1 MRKIFKILRRR
12 ERSPSGSSSPR
23 RDSEVRPLVPGA
35 GYVIRMKDLGKI
47 HKAASFGD
55 VARVQ
60 HLLLLGQAHV
70 DDLDKEKRTP
80 LHLAS
85 ANGHPDVVSL
95 LVERKCKINLRDK
108 NYQTSLMKAVQCQ
121 QEECARILL
130 DYGADP
136 ALMDTHDNTALHYAA
151 SGLNTAIAA
160 KLLRHT
166 IDMEA
171 KNKVEVYLLCE
182 KIFSEIKC
190 VNQEGCTPLLLAVKE
205 NNRDMVDLFLK
216 NGANVNTSDRLDRT
230 ALMIAARCKPT
241 GVVSLLLQYDIDL
254 SCRDAFGQTAEEHAA
269 FSGHSIHYEL
279 IYQYGQQ
286 KALNQPLSLQISS
299 LERAADSRFTVT
311 GPANDQEELII
322 DSNCCDANAIT
333 GSTPN
338 YGFHSLIHI
347 RVSNKAIR
355 FVGSCDD
362 SLERH
367 QNVKSIQPTTEK
379 HVYYTNDNLGN
390 GVQEKRK
397 SYLVEERN
405 LDDSDDIDG
414 SSEESQESFDKSDLE
429 QDTVQM
435 DANNC
440 DDLTQSSD
448 TATEGDD
455 LPALNYKNVLLVMEQ
470 LSVGCDDFIKLVK
483 NEDAI
488 LRYDR
493 SVVRKKGH
501 CPLLTRKVKSLEN
514 KICGLRE
521 ELSETRQMV
530 SDLEQQKAE
539 WKREL
544 LSTRVP
550 GKQEEI
556 EQDAEEKLVLK
567 MSHQFRKKE
576 RRGEKVELR
585 QEFQYP
591 LRTLDLE
598 LRTETNHSKQIP
610 DSHEKEKYLFDKNQ
624 ILEDENAMLKLEVD
638 TLKIKN
644 RDKENHIE
652 ILKEK
657 NDYLHQKLQLNA
669 EILTAIR
676 VQYSEEARERNLQR
690 EVPVSGNYQSMRI
703 VSQQVTSFYRR
714 NYEEKEKLPKQVD
727 ETKSKVPVRNVK
739 EEYLQEK
746 KEIIQYE
753 VAMHKVELKTVKI
766 KDQRTRTHHR
776 EETEALKEK
785 NEELQQELQ
794 WNREA
799 LRKIRFQYS
808 GQVKV
813 LKAEN
818 AALNSQLEN
827 AKENTERLESEI
839 ESYRSRLMSVID
851 DYEQSEASKLALE
864 HSFQEARDEWLHVQD
879 KLNSDLSILREN
891 HAFLSEELSQAES
904 GAKSLENELGH
915 VQESLREKTY
925 ILENTQRELNHAE
938 EKAKELEETNQML
951 KEKVKRYSLENASLQ
966 ERLGQ
971 IQSENTMLQQ
981 ELEDTQ
987 KKVTI
992 QEKQLS
998 DAQVSLKNEK
1008 EKYLQKT
1015 KEIAECSAMFQ
1026 VKLQTVIIKYQRARK
1041 HQTEKTGALKEK
1053 IEELQ
1058 QELQWN
1064 REALRKIGFQCRRRV
1079 HVLKAEDATLNS
1091 KLQNAEQNIEKL
1103 EDDRAS
1109 YASRLIEVG
1118 LEYELSKLAL
1128 EDSFDRERHKWL
1140 HLKDKLNRDW
1150 WSQRED
1156 NAVLSEKLSKVESRA
1171 KSLENELDH
1180 VQESLTEKT
1189 YIVEN
1194 TQRELNHAEEKA
1206 KELEETNQVLKEK
1219 VNRYSLENASLQE
1232 RLGQIQSENTVLQQE
1247 LEDTQKKVTIQE
1259 KQLSDAQVSLRNEKE
1274 KYLQKT
1280 KEIAEYGAM
1289 HQVELHTVKIN
1300 YQHTRKHHTEETEAL
1315 KEMIEELQQELQW
1328 NREALRKIGFQCR
1341 RRVNVL
1347 KAENATLNSKLQNA
1361 EHNIEKLE
1369 DDRASYASRLIEVGR
1384 EYELS
1389 KLALEDSFEGER
1401 DEWLHLKDKL
1411 NRDWLSLREDNG
1423 VLSEKLSKTESRA
1436 KSLENELDHVQESL
1450 TEKTYIVENTQ
1461 RELNHAEEK
1470 AKELEETNQVLK
1482 EKVNRYSLENESLQE
1497 RLGQIQSENTVLQ
1510 QELEDTQ
1517 KKIIFHEK
1525 QIRDAQ
1531 ARVRNLQRESPVSC
1545 NYQFLT
1551 GVSQQVTSFNEI
1563 DYEDKEKLK
1572 KEVDET
1578 KSQLRI
1584 EREKFTR
1591 LNEWKQCLEDSLER
1605 QMKRNDELEEDLNR

>member
-347 RVSNKAIR
+347 LGSNKPIR

-367 QNVKSIQPTTEK
+367 QNVKSIQPTTET

-544 LSTRVP
+544 RSTRVP

-576 RRGEKVELR
+576 RCGEKVELR

-598 LRTETNHSKQIP
+598 LRTETNHSKQDEEELKETQGPLFPELNVIALQSGILNNPLSKQKENKTTASKITQTSEIP

-657 NDYLHQKLQLNA
+657 NDYLHQKLQLNE

-676 VQYSEEARERNLQR
+676 VQYSEEVN
-690 EVPVSGNYQSMRI
+690 V
-703 VSQQVTSFYRR
+703 VT
-714 NYEEKEKLPKQVD
+714 
-727 ETKSKVPVRNVK
+727 
-739 EEYLQEK
+739 
-746 KEIIQYE
+746 
-753 VAMHKVELKTVKI
+753 
-766 KDQRTRTHHR
+766 
-776 EETEALKEK
+776 
-785 NEELQQELQ
+785 
-794 WNREA
+794 
-799 LRKIRFQYS
+799 
-808 GQVKV
+808 
-813 LKAEN
+813 AEN
-818 AALNSQLEN
+818 AVLNSKLDT
-827 AKENTERLESEI
+827 AKQNTERLEGEI

-864 HSFQEARDEWLHVQD
+864 HYFQEARDEWLHVQD
-879 KLNSDLSILREN
+879 KLYSDLSSLREN
-891 HAFLSEELSQAES
+891 HALLSEELSQAES

-915 VQESLREKTY
+915 VYESLR
-925 ILENTQRELNHAE
+925 Q
-938 EKAKELEETNQML
+938 
-951 KEKVKRYSLENASLQ
+951 
-966 ERLGQ
+966 
-971 IQSENTMLQQ
+971 
-981 ELEDTQ
+981 
-987 KKVTI
+987 
-992 QEKQLS
+992 
-998 DAQVSLKNEK
+998 
-1008 EKYLQKT
+1008 
-1015 KEIAECSAMFQ
+1015 
-1026 VKLQTVIIKYQRARK
+1026 
-1041 HQTEKTGALKEK
+1041 
-1053 IEELQ
+1053 
-1058 QELQWN
+1058 
-1064 REALRKIGFQCRRRV
+1064 
-1079 HVLKAEDATLNS
+1079 
-1091 KLQNAEQNIEKL
+1091 
-1103 EDDRAS
+1103 
-1109 YASRLIEVG
+1109 
-1118 LEYELSKLAL
+1118 
-1128 EDSFDRERHKWL
+1128 
-1140 HLKDKLNRDW
+1140 
-1150 WSQRED
+1150 
-1156 NAVLSEKLSKVESRA
+1156 
-1171 KSLENELDH
+1171 
-1180 VQESLTEKT
+1180 KT

-1206 KELEETNQVLKEK
+1206 KELEETNRVLKEK
-1219 VNRYSLENASLQE
+1219 
-1232 RLGQIQSENTVLQQE
+1232 
-1247 LEDTQKKVTIQE
+1247 
-1259 KQLSDAQVSLRNEKE
+1259 LSR
-1274 KYLQKT
+1274 
-1280 KEIAEYGAM
+1280 
-1289 HQVELHTVKIN
+1289 
-1300 YQHTRKHHTEETEAL
+1300 
-1315 KEMIEELQQELQW
+1315 
-1328 NREALRKIGFQCR
+1328 C
-1341 RRVNVL
+1341 
-1347 KAENATLNSKLQNA
+1347 
-1361 EHNIEKLE
+1361 
-1369 DDRASYASRLIEVGR
+1369 
-1384 EYELS
+1384 
-1389 KLALEDSFEGER
+1389 
-1401 DEWLHLKDKL
+1401 
-1411 NRDWLSLREDNG
+1411 
-1423 VLSEKLSKTESRA
+1423 
-1436 KSLENELDHVQESL
+1436 
-1450 TEKTYIVENTQ
+1450 
-1461 RELNHAEEK
+1461 
-1470 AKELEETNQVLK
+1470 
-1482 EKVNRYSLENESLQE
+1482 SLENESLQE
-1497 RLGQIQSENTVLQ
+1497 RLGQIQSENMVLQ
-1510 QELEDTQ
+1510 QALEDTQ
-1517 KKIIFHEK
+1517 KKVTMKEK
-1525 QIRDAQ
+1525 QLRDAQ
-1531 ARVRNLQRESPVSC
+1531 V
-1545 NYQFLT
+1545 QFIDL
-1551 GVSQQVTSFNEI
+1551 FNKI
-1563 DYEDKEKLK
+1563 YADSEK
-1572 KEVDET
+1572 
-1578 KSQLRI
+1578 QL
-1584 EREKFTR
+1584 
-1591 LNEWKQCLEDSLER
+1591 LLVEDSKKVLVSECNHLGEQMCKYEIEKAER
-1605 QMKRNDELEEDLNR
+1605 GFGH

>member
-1 MRKIFKILRRR
+1 
-12 ERSPSGSSSPR
+12 
-23 RDSEVRPLVPGA
+23 
-35 GYVIRMKDLGKI
+35 
-47 HKAASFGD
+47 
-55 VARVQ
+55 
-60 HLLLLGQAHV
+60 
-70 DDLDKEKRTP
+70 
-80 LHLAS
+80 
-85 ANGHPDVVSL
+85 
-95 LVERKCKINLRDK
+95 
-108 NYQTSLMKAVQCQ
+108 
-121 QEECARILL
+121 
-130 DYGADP
+130 
-136 ALMDTHDNTALHYAA
+136 
-151 SGLNTAIAA
+151 
-160 KLLRHT
+160 
-166 IDMEA
+166 
-171 KNKVEVYLLCE
+171 
-182 KIFSEIKC
+182 
-190 VNQEGCTPLLLAVKE
+190 
-205 NNRDMVDLFLK
+205 
-216 NGANVNTSDRLDRT
+216 
-230 ALMIAARCKPT
+230 
-241 GVVSLLLQYDIDL
+241 
-254 SCRDAFGQTAEEHAA
+254 
-269 FSGHSIHYEL
+269 
-279 IYQYGQQ
+279 
-286 KALNQPLSLQISS
+286 
-299 LERAADSRFTVT
+299 
-311 GPANDQEELII
+311 
-322 DSNCCDANAIT
+322 
-333 GSTPN
+333 
-338 YGFHSLIHI
+338 
-347 RVSNKAIR
+347 
-355 FVGSCDD
+355 
-362 SLERH
+362 
-367 QNVKSIQPTTEK
+367 
-379 HVYYTNDNLGN
+379 
-390 GVQEKRK
+390 
-397 SYLVEERN
+397 
-405 LDDSDDIDG
+405 
-414 SSEESQESFDKSDLE
+414 
-429 QDTVQM
+429 
-435 DANNC
+435 
-440 DDLTQSSD
+440 
-448 TATEGDD
+448 
-455 LPALNYKNVLLVMEQ
+455 
-470 LSVGCDDFIKLVK
+470 
-483 NEDAI
+483 
-488 LRYDR
+488 
-493 SVVRKKGH
+493 
-501 CPLLTRKVKSLEN
+501 
-514 KICGLRE
+514 
-521 ELSETRQMV
+521 
-530 SDLEQQKAE
+530 
-539 WKREL
+539 
-544 LSTRVP
+544 
-550 GKQEEI
+550 
-556 EQDAEEKLVLK
+556 
-567 MSHQFRKKE
+567 
-576 RRGEKVELR
+576 
-585 QEFQYP
+585 
-591 LRTLDLE
+591 
-598 LRTETNHSKQIP
+598 
-610 DSHEKEKYLFDKNQ
+610 
-624 ILEDENAMLKLEVD
+624 
-638 TLKIKN
+638 
-644 RDKENHIE
+644 
-652 ILKEK
+652 
-657 NDYLHQKLQLNA
+657 
-669 EILTAIR
+669 
-676 VQYSEEARERNLQR
+676 
-690 EVPVSGNYQSMRI
+690 
-703 VSQQVTSFYRR
+703 
-714 NYEEKEKLPKQVD
+714 
-727 ETKSKVPVRNVK
+727 
-739 EEYLQEK
+739 
-746 KEIIQYE
+746 
-753 VAMHKVELKTVKI
+753 MHKVELKTVKI

-915 VQESLREKTY
+915 VHESLREKTY

-971 IQSENTMLQQ
+971 IQSENTM
-981 ELEDTQ
+981 
-987 KKVTI
+987 
-992 QEKQLS
+992 
-998 DAQVSLKNEK
+998 
-1008 EKYLQKT
+1008 
-1015 KEIAECSAMFQ
+1015 
-1026 VKLQTVIIKYQRARK
+1026 
-1041 HQTEKTGALKEK
+1041 
-1053 IEELQ
+1053 
-1058 QELQWN
+1058 
-1064 REALRKIGFQCRRRV
+1064 
-1079 HVLKAEDATLNS
+1079 
-1091 KLQNAEQNIEKL
+1091 
-1103 EDDRAS
+1103 
-1109 YASRLIEVG
+1109 
-1118 LEYELSKLAL
+1118 
-1128 EDSFDRERHKWL
+1128 
-1140 HLKDKLNRDW
+1140 
-1150 WSQRED
+1150 
-1156 NAVLSEKLSKVESRA
+1156 
-1171 KSLENELDH
+1171 
-1180 VQESLTEKT
+1180 
-1189 YIVEN
+1189 
-1194 TQRELNHAEEKA
+1194 
-1206 KELEETNQVLKEK
+1206 
-1219 VNRYSLENASLQE
+1219 
-1232 RLGQIQSENTVLQQE
+1232 LQQE

-1361 EHNIEKLE
+1361 EQNIEKLE

-1411 NRDWLSLREDNG
+1411 NRDWLSLREDNA

>member
-171 KNKVEVYLLCE
+171 KNK
-182 KIFSEIKC
+182 
-190 VNQEGCTPLLLAVKE
+190 EGCTPLLLAVKE

-254 SCRDAFGQTAEEHAA
+254 SCRDAFVQTAEEHAA

-347 RVSNKAIR
+347 LGSNKPIR

-367 QNVKSIQPTTEK
+367 QNVKSIQPTTET

-576 RRGEKVELR
+576 RCGEKVELR

-598 LRTETNHSKQIP
+598 LRTETNHSKQDEEELKETQGPLFPELNVIALQSGILNNPLSKQKENKTTASKITQTSEIP

-690 EVPVSGNYQSMRI
+690 EVPVSGNYQAMRI

-727 ETKSKVPVRNVK
+727 ETKNKVPVRNVK
-739 EEYLQEK
+739 EKYLQEK
-746 KEIIQYE
+746 KDIIQYE

-766 KDQRTRTHHR
+766 KNQQTRKHHR

-879 KLNSDLSILREN
+879 KLNSDLSSLREN

-904 GAKSLENELGH
+904 GAKSLENELDH
-915 VQESLREKTY
+915 VHESLR
-925 ILENTQRELNHAE
+925 
-938 EKAKELEETNQML
+938 
-951 KEKVKRYSLENASLQ
+951 
-966 ERLGQ
+966 
-971 IQSENTMLQQ
+971 
-981 ELEDTQ
+981 
-987 KKVTI
+987 
-992 QEKQLS
+992 
-998 DAQVSLKNEK
+998 
-1008 EKYLQKT
+1008 
-1015 KEIAECSAMFQ
+1015 
-1026 VKLQTVIIKYQRARK
+1026 
-1041 HQTEKTGALKEK
+1041 
-1053 IEELQ
+1053 
-1058 QELQWN
+1058 
-1064 REALRKIGFQCRRRV
+1064 
-1079 HVLKAEDATLNS
+1079 
-1091 KLQNAEQNIEKL
+1091 
-1103 EDDRAS
+1103 
-1109 YASRLIEVG
+1109 
-1118 LEYELSKLAL
+1118 
-1128 EDSFDRERHKWL
+1128 
-1140 HLKDKLNRDW
+1140 
-1150 WSQRED
+1150 
-1156 NAVLSEKLSKVESRA
+1156 
-1171 KSLENELDH
+1171 
-1180 VQESLTEKT
+1180 EKT

-1206 KELEETNQVLKEK
+1206 KELEETNRVLKEK
-1219 VNRYSLENASLQE
+1219 LNRCSLENESLQE
-1232 RLGQIQSENTVLQQE
+1232 RLRQIQSENMVLQQA
-1247 LEDTQKKVTIQE
+1247 LEDTQKKVTMKE
-1259 KQLSDAQVSLRNEKE
+1259 KQLSDAQARERHLQREVPVSGNYQSMRIVSQQVTSFYRRNYEEKEKLLKQVDETKSKVPLRNEKE
-1274 KYLQKT
+1274 KYLQKK
-1280 KEIAEYGAM
+1280 KEIIQYEVAM
-1289 HQVELHTVKIN
+1289 HQMELHTVKSKDKR
-1300 YQHTRKHHTEETEAL
+1300 TRKHHTEETEAL
-1315 KEMIEELQQELQW
+1315 KEKIEELQQKLQL
-1328 NREALRKIGFQCR
+1328 NKEALRKIGFQCR
-1341 RRVNVL
+1341 RRIIVL
-1347 KAENATLNSKLQNA
+1347 KAQNAMLNSKLQNA
-1361 EHNIEKLE
+1361 EQNIEKLE
-1369 DDRASYASRLIEVGR
+1369 DDGASYASRLIKIVGK
-1384 EYELS
+1384 YELS
-1389 KLALEDSFEGER
+1389 KLALEDSFEGKR

-1411 NRDWLSLREDNG
+1411 NHDLCSLREDNG
-1423 VLSEKLSKTESRA
+1423 VLSEKLSKTASRA
-1436 KSLENELDHVQESL
+1436 KSLENELDHVHESL
-1450 TEKTYIVENTQ
+1450 REKTYILENTQ
-1461 RELNHAEEK
+1461 RELEHAEQK
-1470 AKELEETNQVLK
+1470 AEELEEPNQVLK
-1482 EKVNRYSLENESLQE
+1482 EKVKRYSLENESLQE
-1497 RLGQIQSENTVLQ
+1497 RLGQIQSENMVLQ

-1517 KKIIFHEK
+1517 KKIIIQEK
-1525 QIRDAQ
+1525 QMSDAQ
-1531 ARVRNLQRESPVSC
+1531 ARVRNLQREPPVSC
-1545 NYQFLT
+1545 NYQSLT
-1551 GVSQQVTSFNEI
+1551 GVSQQVTSFKEI
-1563 DYEDKEKLK
+1563 DYEDKEKLQ

-1591 LNEWKQCLEDSLER
+1591 LNEWKQCLEDSLEL

>member
-1 MRKIFKILRRR
+1 MDRH
-12 ERSPSGSSSPR
+12 
-23 RDSEVRPLVPGA
+23 
-35 GYVIRMKDLGKI
+35 YQ
-47 HKAASFGD
+47 AS
-55 VARVQ
+55 
-60 HLLLLGQAHV
+60 
-70 DDLDKEKRTP
+70 
-80 LHLAS
+80 
-85 ANGHPDVVSL
+85 
-95 LVERKCKINLRDK
+95 
-108 NYQTSLMKAVQCQ
+108 
-121 QEECARILL
+121 
-130 DYGADP
+130 
-136 ALMDTHDNTALHYAA
+136 
-151 SGLNTAIAA
+151 
-160 KLLRHT
+160 
-166 IDMEA
+166 
-171 KNKVEVYLLCE
+171 
-182 KIFSEIKC
+182 
-190 VNQEGCTPLLLAVKE
+190 
-205 NNRDMVDLFLK
+205 
-216 NGANVNTSDRLDRT
+216 
-230 ALMIAARCKPT
+230 
-241 GVVSLLLQYDIDL
+241 
-254 SCRDAFGQTAEEHAA
+254 
-269 FSGHSIHYEL
+269 
-279 IYQYGQQ
+279 
-286 KALNQPLSLQISS
+286 
-299 LERAADSRFTVT
+299 
-311 GPANDQEELII
+311 
-322 DSNCCDANAIT
+322 
-333 GSTPN
+333 
-338 YGFHSLIHI
+338 
-347 RVSNKAIR
+347 
-355 FVGSCDD
+355 
-362 SLERH
+362 
-367 QNVKSIQPTTEK
+367 
-379 HVYYTNDNLGN
+379 
-390 GVQEKRK
+390 
-397 SYLVEERN
+397 
-405 LDDSDDIDG
+405 
-414 SSEESQESFDKSDLE
+414 
-429 QDTVQM
+429 
-435 DANNC
+435 
-440 DDLTQSSD
+440 
-448 TATEGDD
+448 
-455 LPALNYKNVLLVMEQ
+455 
-470 LSVGCDDFIKLVK
+470 
-483 NEDAI
+483 
-488 LRYDR
+488 
-493 SVVRKKGH
+493 
-501 CPLLTRKVKSLEN
+501 
-514 KICGLRE
+514 
-521 ELSETRQMV
+521 
-530 SDLEQQKAE
+530 
-539 WKREL
+539 
-544 LSTRVP
+544 
-550 GKQEEI
+550 
-556 EQDAEEKLVLK
+556 
-567 MSHQFRKKE
+567 
-576 RRGEKVELR
+576 
-585 QEFQYP
+585 
-591 LRTLDLE
+591 
-598 LRTETNHSKQIP
+598 
-610 DSHEKEKYLFDKNQ
+610 
-624 ILEDENAMLKLEVD
+624 
-638 TLKIKN
+638 
-644 RDKENHIE
+644 IE
-652 ILKEK
+652 IIWT
-657 NDYLHQKLQLNA
+657 YISQ
-669 EILTAIR
+669 
-676 VQYSEEARERNLQR
+676 ARERNLQR

-703 VSQQVTSFYRR
+703 VSQQVTSYYRR

-915 VQESLREKTY
+915 VHESLREKTY

-1128 EDSFDRERHKWL
+1128 EDSFDRERDKWL

-1259 KQLSDAQVSLRNEKE
+1259 KQLSDAQVSLRNVKE

-1341 RRVNVL
+1341 RRVHVL

-1401 DEWLHLKDKL
+1401 DKWLHLKDKL
-1411 NRDWLSLREDNG
+1411 NRDWLSLREDNA

>member
-1 MRKIFKILRRR
+1 MHIV
-12 ERSPSGSSSPR
+12 
-23 RDSEVRPLVPGA
+23 DV
-35 GYVIRMKDLGKI
+35 LG
-47 HKAASFGD
+47 
-55 VARVQ
+55 
-60 HLLLLGQAHV
+60 
-70 DDLDKEKRTP
+70 TP

-108 NYQTSLMKAVQCQ
+108 HYQTSLMKAVQCQ

-455 LPALNYKNVLLVMEQ
+455 LPTLNYKNVLLVMEQ

-657 NDYLHQKLQLNA
+657 NDYLQQKLQLNA

-676 VQYSEEARERNLQR
+676 VQYSEEVNVVTAENAVLNSKLDTAKQNTERLEGEIESYRSRLMSVIDDYEQSEASKLALEDSFQEARERNLQR

-703 VSQQVTSFYRR
+703 VSQQVTSYYRR

-915 VQESLREKTY
+915 VHESLREKTY

-1058 QELQWN
+1058 QQLQWN

-1128 EDSFDRERHKWL
+1128 EDSFDRERDKWL

-1259 KQLSDAQVSLRNEKE
+1259 KQLSDAQVSLRNVKE

-1341 RRVNVL
+1341 RRVHVL

-1361 EHNIEKLE
+1361 EQNIEKLQ

-1411 NRDWLSLREDNG
+1411 NRDWLSLREDNA